1 MLKFPFLTPE
11 FVGGRQV
18 GEQRSLILFPAGGD
32 EEGEGREGEGGE
44 ESNKPGNGKICRL
57 IGAGT
62 EG

>member
-1 MLKFPFLTPE
+1 M
-11 FVGGRQV
+11 
-18 GEQRSLILFPAGGD
+18 GEQRSLILFPTGGD
-32 EEGEGREGEGGE
+32 GEGRGREGGRAGE